1 MNHFMVDLETM
12 GLRDNSAIIS
22 IGVVQFDERLV
33 GRLFYTNV
41 SLSDCVAHGLVTDQS
56 TVDWWLKQS
65 EEARLA
71 WQTNPTNLLD
81 ALTQFVAYLRLCT
94 DNDMSKVRLWGN
106 GAGFDNVLLKNA
118 FKAVD
123 ADEPWKYYNNRCYRT
138 MSGVFKLDDDETPP
152 RVGTYHNA
160 LDDAMTQVH
169 RLQAICGKYGIT
181 LN

>member
-1 MNHFMVDLETM
+1 
-12 GLRDNSAIIS
+12 
-22 IGVVQFDERLV
+22 
-33 GRLFYTNV
+33 
-41 SLSDCVAHGLVTDQS
+41 
-56 TVDWWLKQS
+56 
-65 EEARLA
+65 
-71 WQTNPTNLLD
+71 
-81 ALTQFVAYLRLCT
+81 
-94 DNDMSKVRLWGN
+94 MSKVRLWGN